1 MITGLLKPDSGRIL
15 INGENTD
22 TRDNRQLVGLCPQ
35 EIVLWN
41 NLTCFEQLVF
51 IAEMYNVPEFIARKR
66 ADTLLERI
74 GLSDKR
80 KKLVK
85 TLSGG
90 MQRRINLL
98 MALMHD
104 PEILILDE
112 PEVGLDP
119 QSRVMV
125 RDFIHSLSKTKAV
138 IFTTHNMDEA
148 DRLCDRIGIIDHS
161 KMLVTDSPEN
171 LMGNSQA
178 KSEFD
183 IYAPGIFIFSIIML
197 LLSASLSIIRDV
209 EDKTM
214 IRLKLTKMTVFD
226 YLIGNTFV
234 QWVIGVF
241 SFGLTYWLAI
251 LLGFNSQGSALLVLL
266 VCSLTILSIIA
277 VCLILVS
284 FCKNATTVMIVG
296 NFPLFILMFFTGSM
310 IPLPRNEIVA
320 GYAIND
326 ILPPTHAVNALNK
339 IFTFGA
345 GLKDISHEILMLF
358 LLTIVYYTVGIYLFR
373 KKHLLKT

>member
-1 MITGLLKPDSGRIL
+1 MGTNTICLKADNLRKTFNDFVAVESLSIEIEKGEIFGLLGPNGAGKTTSIKMITGLLKPDSGRIL

-125 RDFIHSLSKTKAV
+125 RDFIHSLSKTKTV

-148 DRLCDRIGIIDHS
+148 DRLCDRIGIIDHG

-171 LMGNSQA
+171 LKRKYG
-178 KSEFD
+178 K
-183 IYAPGIFIFSIIML
+183 G
-197 LLSASLSIIRDV
+197 
-209 EDKTM
+209 DKLE
-214 IRLKLTKMTVFD
+214 IH
-226 YLIGNTFV
+226 I
-234 QWVIGVF
+234 
-241 SFGLTYWLAI
+241 S
-251 LLGFNSQGSALLVLL
+251 GSAIQQVDMENLADEVEVKDSVMCFKSKAIIDRIPMILESLKKSGINITGMHLSENTLEDVFI
-266 VCSLTILSIIA
+266 SLT
-277 VCLILVS
+277 
-284 FCKNATTVMIVG
+284 G
-296 NFPLFILMFFTGSM
+296 
-310 IPLPRNEIVA
+310 
-320 GYAIND
+320 
-326 ILPPTHAVNALNK
+326 
-339 IFTFGA
+339 
-345 GLKDISHEILMLF
+345 
-358 LLTIVYYTVGIYLFR
+358 R
-373 KKHLLKT
+373 KLRE

>member
-1 MITGLLKPDSGRIL
+1 MGTNTICLKADNLRKTFNDFVAVESLSIEIEKGEIFGLLGPNGAGKTTSIKMITGLLKPDSGRIL

-125 RDFIHSLSKTKAV
+125 RDFIHSLSKTKTV

-148 DRLCDRIGIIDHS
+148 DRLCDRIGIIDHG

-171 LMGNSQA
+171 LKRKYG
-178 KSEFD
+178 K
-183 IYAPGIFIFSIIML
+183 G
-197 LLSASLSIIRDV
+197 
-209 EDKTM
+209 DKLE
-214 IRLKLTKMTVFD
+214 IH
-226 YLIGNTFV
+226 I
-234 QWVIGVF
+234 
-241 SFGLTYWLAI
+241 S
-251 LLGFNSQGSALLVLL
+251 GSAIQQVDMENLADEVEVKDSVMCFKSKAIIDRIPMILE
-266 VCSLTILSIIA
+266 SLKKSGINITGMHLSENTIEA
-277 VCLILVS
+277 
-284 FCKNATTVMIVG
+284 
-296 NFPLFILMFFTGSM
+296 
-310 IPLPRNEIVA
+310 
-320 GYAIND
+320 
-326 ILPPTHAVNALNK
+326 
-339 IFTFGA
+339 
-345 GLKDISHEILMLF
+345 
-358 LLTIVYYTVGIYLFR
+358 
-373 KKHLLKT
+373 